1 LTQFLAA
8 FDDVVIKRF
17 NNDREEKEKI
27 QVKYVYAPKERVLFD
42 IVNKAQNITL
52 PAIAVNISSI
62 TRDETRVFNKLEGL
76 YVPINRTNESNKF
89 TQHIGMPTP
98 VNISISMSIM
108 TYYQT
113 DMDQILS
120 NFVPYA
126 NPYIIISWKIPSTFN
141 LSQEQEI
148 RSEVLWDGNLAMGYP
163 LELNGTVKPRITADT
178 TFIIKGWLFQKA
190 PTDYSKNIFFIN
202 ANFNNVDNFTSK
214 FYTTYDD
221 YASLSGLTLTYPAS
235 SRLYSDTELVSV
247 SGSPSI
253 TNVLYKNANKGNN
266 IFELYN
272 NYTVNSGRLSGGIV
286 TIEGRSFQYTDYVML
301 SSNVSNFY
309 QTLTSFNFTYFPT
322 VSGYI
327 LSQDYWEVLSPSV
340 ITVTLPTLTA
350 NGKFDIVVIDKV
362 GWASTESADV
372 TFTKV

>member
-1 LTQFLAA
+1 
-8 FDDVVIKRF
+8 
-17 NNDREEKEKI
+17 
-27 QVKYVYAPKERVLFD
+27 
-42 IVNKAQNITL
+42 
-52 PAIAVNISSI
+52 
-62 TRDETRVFNKLEGL
+62 
-76 YVPINRTNESNKF
+76 
-89 TQHIGMPTP
+89 
-98 VNISISMSIM
+98 MSIM

-120 NFVPYA
+120 NFVPYT

-141 LSQEQEI
+141 LSAEQEI
-148 RSEVLWDGNLAMGYP
+148 RSEVLWDGSLSMGYP
-163 LELNGTVKPRITADT
+163 IELNGSTKPRITADT
-178 TFIIKGWLFQKA
+178 NFTIKGWLFQKA
-190 PTDYSKNIFFIN
+190 PSDYSKNIFFIN
-202 ANFNNVDNFTSK
+202 ANFNNINSFTSN
-214 FYTTYDD
+214 FLTTYDD

-235 SRLYSDTELVSV
+235 SRLYSDTEVVSI

-253 TNVLYKNANKGNN
+253 TNVFYKNANKGNN

-286 TIEGRSFQYTDYVML
+286 TIEGRSFQYTDYVIL

-327 LSQDYWEVLSPSV
+327 LSQDYWEVLSPNV
-340 ITVTLPTLTA
+340 ITVTLPALTA

-362 GWASTESADV
+362 GWDSTNSADV

>member
-62 TRDETRVFNKLEGL
+62 TRDDTRVFNKLEGL

-253 TNVLYKNANKGNN
+253 TNVFYKNANKGNN

-309 QTLTSFNFTYFPT
+309 QTLTSFDFTYFPT

-327 LSQDYWEVLSPSV
+327 LSQDYWEVLSPNV

-350 NGKFDIVVIDKV
+350 NGKFNIVVIDKV
-362 GWASTESADV
+362 GWASTKSADV

>member
-163 LELNGTVKPRITADT
+163 LELNGSAKPRITADT
-178 TFIIKGWLFQKA
+178 TFTIKGWLFQKA

-202 ANFNNVDNFTSK
+202 ANFNNINNFTAN
-214 FYTTYDD
+214 FLTTYDD

-253 TNVLYKNANKGNN
+253 TNVFYKNANKGNN

-327 LSQDYWEVLSPSV
+327 LSQDYWEVLSPNV

-350 NGKFDIVVIDKV
+350 NGKFNIVVIDKV